1 MALEGTLETS
11 ISTTGTGSK
20 TVEFAFTVTNEGR
33 ETADV
38 QFSDAAKA
46 EFVVQD
52 GGREVW
58 RFTEGRMFAQMLSTD
73 RLEPGESTT
82 YDAEWADPR
91 PGEYTAVA
99 ELRAREATCEAR
111 TDLTIE
117 D

>member
-1 MALEGTLETS
+1 MALEGTLEAS
-11 ISTTGTGSK
+11 VSTTGTGST
-20 TVEFAFTVTNEGR
+20 TVEFAFTVTNDGSD
-33 ETADV
+33 TVDL

-52 GGREVW
+52 EGREIW
-58 RFTEGRMFAQMLSTD
+58 RYTDGRMFAQMLSTD

-82 YDAEWADPR
+82 YDAEWTDPR
-91 PGEYTAVA
+91 PGRYTAVA
-99 ELRAREATCEAR
+99 ELRAQEATCEAR